1 MNENKINIELT
12 QEEAIV
18 FFELLGRINELKEF
32 DQIQDQSEQRVL
44 WDIECLLEKQLSE
57 PFKGEYQEIIRK
69 ARNKVRDK
77 E

>member
-1 MNENKINIELT
+1 MTENKINIELT
-12 QEEAIV
+12 KEEAIV

-32 DQIQDQSEQRVL
+32 DQIKDQSEQRVL
-44 WDIECLLEKQLSE
+44 WDIESLLEKQLSE
-57 PFKGEYQEIIRK
+57 TFKDDYKEIVRQ